1 MSTDQY
7 MSRARESLG
16 QSVIFTEIGAWW
28 DAPGFLEIIAQRV
41 TDALA
46 LVDPARL
53 DTTEVLFSA
62 HSLPQKIL
70 ATGDTYPNSCATAR
84 RAPPAWRHHQ
94 LRPRLAVRGSYR

>member
-1 MSTDQY
+1 MIEDVAPGFAEDGITHVIGLVLAPHSSSMSTDQY

-16 QSVIFTEIGAWW
+16 QSVTFTEIGAWW

-70 ATGDTYPNSCATAR
+70 ATGDTYP
-84 RAPPAWRHHQ
+84 
-94 LRPRLAVRGSYR
+94 